1 MKTKFSTKHWSKP
14 INMNK
19 NLRRIPQGLELG
31 PKNILVGARM
41 RINTILT
48 RTPPGP
54 VNIM

>member
-1 MKTKFSTKHWSKP
+1 MG
-14 INMNK
+14 
-19 NLRRIPQGLELG
+19 RELG
-31 PKNILVGARM
+31 PKNIPVRARM

>member
-1 MKTKFSTKHWSKP
+1 MKTKFNTKYWSKP

-19 NLRRIPQGLELG
+19 NLRRIPQGRELG
-31 PKNILVGARM
+31 PKNIPVRARM
-41 RINTILT
+41 RINTILN